1 MDYQEALASLE
12 RGQKQAGMTVK
23 FVPGKTT
30 GGWLSDETRVNLA
43 PVFNASPAQAVEKPS
58 IQDMRDRMMGAPG
71 SKKNIAKHPLQIEN
85 LVIDGV
91 ATRRYRLAALAGPTL
106 PTVLYFHGGAY
117 YGGSVAGAEMLCRAL
132 ANFAGCQVISV
143 DYPLAPEHP
152 FPAAPLA
159 CYRVLNYL
167 HEHADWYQ
175 TTPAGFVLAGDSAG
189 GGLVLTTAYLDQV
202 VFATNWVEKLVLK
215 YPDVPGAQI
224 EDTSAGIEF
233 KEFGEQMRAFFK
245 SFSSDTLA
253 WGSYFGTVGS
263 LEHPLI
269 AVINAPGIERLPKTL
284 VISGE
289 VDPLRLSNEKLVDR
303 LRQTGV
309 AVTHLRYNGVTHG
322 FVDQVGYAPQA
333 EDALK
338 EAAKF
343 IKE

>member
-1 MDYQEALASLE
+1 
-12 RGQKQAGMTVK
+12 
-23 FVPGKTT
+23 
-30 GGWLSDETRVNLA
+30 
-43 PVFNASPAQAVEKPS
+43 
-58 IQDMRDRMMGAPG
+58 
-71 SKKNIAKHPLQIEN
+71 
-85 LVIDGV
+85 
-91 ATRRYRLAALAGPTL
+91 
-106 PTVLYFHGGAY
+106 
-117 YGGSVAGAEMLCRAL
+117 MLCRAL
-132 ANFAGCQVISV
+132 ADFAGCQVISV

-189 GGLVLTTAYLDQV
+189 GGLALTTAYLDRV
-202 VFATNWVEKLVLK
+202 VFATNWVEKLVLN
-215 YPDVPGAQI
+215 YPDVPGARI

-263 LEHPLI
+263 IDHPLI
-269 AVINAPGIERLPKTL
+269 AVINAPGIERLPETL

-289 VDPLRLSNEKLVDR
+289 FDPLRLSNEKLVDR